1 MLFNTDGGHRP
12 AAPRVRVCVRVQKHA
27 CLKRHE
33 RAYVNRPG
41 RCSLMAGSR
50 ELSPGTGF
58 PYQEGML
65 CSPKA
70 HTVIVSL
77 MKDFSLSN
85 LSVFIGILRT
95 VRTGTLCSLHIWES
109 DCALCRTAHRPGT
122 SLTEDSGEA
131 LESSPLWKWYSKF

>member
-1 MLFNTDGGHRP
+1 MLFNTDGGRRP
-12 AAPRVRVCVRVQKHA
+12 AAARVRVCARVQKHA

-41 RCSLMAGSR
+41 GRSLMARSR

-58 PYQEGML
+58 PYQEGMSR
-65 CSPKA
+65 SPKA

-85 LSVFIGILRT
+85 R
-95 VRTGTLCSLHIWES
+95 LCL
-109 DCALCRTAHRPGT
+109 
-122 SLTEDSGEA
+122 
-131 LESSPLWKWYSKF
+131 